1 MTLIENYIVTENAVC
16 VIKKVRA
23 ITQYSVTPRDE
34 LKVYI
39 RFIAQREACP
49 QRKFTLS
56 VLS

>member
-1 MTLIENYIVTENAVC
+1 MLCALL
-16 VIKKVRA
+16 KRVRA
-23 ITQYSVTPRDE
+23 ITQYSVTRRDE

-39 RFIAQREACP
+39 RFIAQGEACP